1 MKKFSM
7 ELVHTKPL
15 PGVTTYQVIA
25 LRDIPLHKVK
35 KGDYGGY
42 IQYEENLSHHGDCW
56 VDRNAL
62 VLGKN
67 SVIEDNALVTD
78 RAVVRGNSR
87 ISGDVIVAS
96 MAKLEDV
103 SLKGKNVKV
112 TDNAVLND
120 VYLDG
125 KDILI
130 AGNSYLLSIIVAKR
144 VDGFTMDGNAVLI
157 AKEIISTVITGSNIA
172 IRNHAHLE
180 DVEKIKGNN
189 ISFMDNAVVKD
200 GVIIEGNEIEVR
212 DHASIIGKVKV
223 GSKVRL
229 KELASLTHSGKS
241 NPVVQNLSL
250 GNDIHLNTNDY

>member
-7 ELVHTKPL
+7 ELVHTKPE
-15 PGVTTYQVIA
+15 PGVIIYQVIA

-42 IQYEENLSHHGDCW
+42 IQYEDNLSHQGDCW
-56 VDRNAL
+56 VDRNAV

-67 SVIEDNALVTD
+67 SVISDNVLVTD
-78 RAVVRGNSR
+78 RAIVRGDSQIFDN
-87 ISGDVIVAS
+87 VIVSGKAN
-96 MAKLEDV
+96 LEDV
-103 SLKGKNVKV
+103 ILKGKNVKV

-130 AGNSYLLSIIVAKR
+130 AGNAYLLSINGAKG
-144 VDGFTMDGNAVLI
+144 VDGFTMDGNAVFI
-157 AKEIISTVITGSNIA
+157 AKEISSTLITGSNIA

-189 ISFMDNAVVKD
+189 ISFLDNAVVKD
-200 GVIIEGNEIEVR
+200 GVIIEGNGIEVR
-212 DHASIIGKVKV
+212 DHASIIGEVKV
-223 GSKVRL
+223 GSNVRL
-229 KELASLTHSGKS
+229 KELASLTHSGKF